1 MLHKIISNRI
11 MLSAILL
18 TFIFSSFALADHHEK
33 KGSKKDIVTI
43 AVESGNF
50 NTLAKALTET
60 GLVEAL
66 QGDGPFTVFAPTD
79 DAFAKLPEGT
89 IESLLEDK
97 ETLKN
102 ILLYHVVSG
111 NVTSKQVVDLNE
123 AETLA
128 GKNINIKVN
137 DGSVMINDATVITAD
152 VVASNGVIHIIDTV
166 LIPE

>member
-1 MLHKIISNRI
+1 MLHKIFSAKLII
-11 MLSAILL
+11 SAILFL
-18 TFIFSSFALADHHEK
+18 FAFTSFAIADGHKK
-33 KGSKKDIVTI
+33 KGSEKDIVTI

-50 NTLAKALTET
+50 STLAKALTET

-66 QGDGPFTVFAPTD
+66 KGEGPFTVFAPTD
-79 DAFAKLPEGT
+79 EAFAKLPEGT

-97 ETLKN
+97 ETLKT

-111 NVTSKQVVDLNE
+111 NVTSKQVVNLDN

-128 GKNINIKVN
+128 GKDVNIKVK
-137 DGSVMINDATVITAD
+137 DGSVMINDATVTSAD
-152 VVASNGVIHIIDTV
+152 VMASNGVIHVIDTV